1 MKAGQSVKLAII
13 LELIIDGISVESL
26 SMKKRI
32 FFTGA
37 SGKAG
42 KHAAAYLIEQGHRV
56 LNADIMQVAQLGLDY
71 LQVDVTDPAQV
82 FSSMSAHMNRDELRQ
97 RQTPLGYDAI
107 VHFAAIPRILQASD
121 IETYKVNVMGTYN
134 VMEAAI
140 KLGVRKII
148 FASSETVYGLCFS
161 HDKPA
166 PLSLPI
172 SEEDETRPM
181 DSYAMSKVVNEET
194 AKAFQRRTGIDIYGL
209 RIGNVL
215 EPDEYHRF
223 DGFCKNPE
231 VRLPNAFNYIDARDL
246 GQAVDLCI
254 AKDGLGYQVF
264 NVSNDQNSVDLTTE
278 DIRKKFYPD
287 VPLKRD
293 IRPEECLFSNEKIKT
308 VLGFSPRYD
317 WRKQV

>member
-1 MKAGQSVKLAII
+1 MQ
-13 LELIIDGISVESL
+13 
-26 SMKKRI
+26 KRI
-32 FFTGA
+32 YFTGA

-42 KHAAAYLIEQGHRV
+42 KHVSAYLTQKGHSV
-56 LNADIMQVAQLGLDY
+56 LNADITQVNQEGLDY
-71 LQVDVTDPAQV
+71 LKVDVTDPAQV

-97 RQTPLGYDAI
+97 RQTPLGYDAV

-121 IETYKVNVMGTYN
+121 IETYNVNVMGTYN
-134 VMEAAI
+134 IIEAAV
-140 KLGVRKII
+140 KLGIKKII

-161 HDKPA
+161 HNKPA

-172 SEEDETRPM
+172 FEEDETRPM

-209 RIGNVL
+209 RIGNVV

-223 DGFCKNPE
+223 EDFCKDPE

-246 GQAVDLCI
+246 GQAVDLCLS
-254 AKDGLGYQVF
+254 KDGLGYEVF
-264 NVSNDQNSVDLTTE
+264 NVSNDQNSVNLTTE
-278 DIRKKFYPD
+278 DILKRFYPK

-293 IRPEECLFSNEKIKT
+293 VGPYECLFSNEKIKKL
-308 VLGFSPRYD
+308 LGFVPQHD
-317 WRKQV
+317 WRKQT

>member
-1 MKAGQSVKLAII
+1 MN
-13 LELIIDGISVESL
+13 
-26 SMKKRI
+26 KRI

-42 KHAAAYLIEQGHRV
+42 KHVASYLANKGMSV
-56 LNADIMQVAQLGLDY
+56 LNAD
-71 LQVDVTDPAQV
+71 LQNFIQSNIDHLKVDITDAAQV
-82 FSSMSAHMNRDELRQ
+82 FSSMSAHMNVDELRENAE
-97 RQTPLGYDAI
+97 PLKYDAI

-134 VMEAAI
+134 VIEAAI

-194 AKAFQRRTGIDIYGL
+194 AKAFQRRAGIDIYGL
-209 RIGNVL
+209 RIGNVV
-215 EPDEYHRF
+215 EPDEYHLF

-254 AKDGLGYQVF
+254 GKDGLGYQIF

-278 DIRKKFYPD
+278 
-287 VPLKRD
+287 
-293 IRPEECLFSNEKIKT
+293 
-308 VLGFSPRYD
+308 
-317 WRKQV
+317 

>member
-1 MKAGQSVKLAII
+1 MQ
-13 LELIIDGISVESL
+13 
-26 SMKKRI
+26 KRV

-42 KHAAAYLIEQGHRV
+42 KHAAAYLIQKGHKV
-56 LNADIMQVAQLGLDY
+56 LNADIVQVNQEGLDY
-71 LQVDVTDPAQV
+71 LKVDVTDPAQV

-97 RQTPLGYDAI
+97 RQKPLGYDVV

-121 IETYKVNVMGTYN
+121 IETYKINVMGTYN
-134 VMEAAI
+134 VMEAAV
-140 KLGVRKII
+140 KLGIKKII

-172 SEEDETRPM
+172 FEEDEHAQWTVMRF
-181 DSYAMSKVVNEET
+181 KVVNEET

-209 RIGNVL
+209 RIGNVV
-215 EPDEYHRF
+215 EPDEYHLF
-223 DGFCKNPE
+223 DSFCKNPE

-254 AKDGLGYQVF
+254 SRDGLGYEVF
-264 NVSNDQNSVDLTTE
+264 NVSNDQNSVDLSTE
-278 DIRKKFYPD
+278 DIRKKFYQD

-293 IRPEECLFSNEKIKT
+293 IGSDECLFSNEKIKKL
-308 VLGFSPRYD
+308 LGLSAAQPRE
-317 WRKQV
+317 QV